1 MEGEIK
7 VITEEKEKQMS
18 SDFKLL
24 SESVDK
30 LSKELVKVGS
40 AVNNQKDSLEVE
52 RATVI
57 KVSFFTH
64 NSEVVVFLVHKWLQV
79 RLNVTWFVTL
89 Y

>member
-57 KVSFFTH
+57 KVSFY
-64 NSEVVVFLVHKWLQV
+64 S
-79 RLNVTWFVTL
+79 
-89 Y
+89 